1 LRYLKGRGSKHRNCI
16 DRNKCGLESVG
27 LLFGELRP
35 RYGDNATSE
44 YLARLHEGNLAQLDR
59 GLASAIRRKYP
70 RLRTALYPLVAA
82 AVAGLYI
89 GTAKLGIELPVA
101 RGVVTPVWA
110 PTGIALAALVLFGPA
125 LWPAVALGALVGQ
138 RDERRVVAGRR
149 IHLPWATRW
158 KPSSARC
165 CFAEWRSTR
174 GSSAFATCLRW
185 WS

>member
-1 LRYLKGRGSKHRNCI
+1 LSQ
-16 DRNKCGLESVG
+16 SA

-44 YLARLHEGNLAQLDR
+44 YLARLHEGNLAQLDGR
-59 GLASAIRRKYP
+59 LASAIRRKYP

-125 LWPAVALGALVGQ
+125 LWPAGRARRPRGQ
-138 RDERRVVAGRR
+138 RDERRIVRSP
-149 IHLPWATRW
+149 HSLPWATRW
-158 KPSSARC
+158 KPLSARC
-165 CFAEWRSTR
+165 CFAE
-174 GSSAFATCLRW
+174 
-185 WS
+185 

>member
-1 LRYLKGRGSKHRNCI
+1 M
-16 DRNKCGLESVG
+16 
-27 LLFGELRP
+27 RP

-44 YLARLHEGNLAQLDR
+44 YLARLQEGNLAQLDG

-125 LWPAVALGALVGQ
+125 LWPAVALGALVANVTSGASLPVAAFIAVGNTL
-138 RDERRVVAGRR
+138 EAVVGA
-149 IHLPWATRW
+149 LL
-158 KPSSARC
+158 
-165 CFAEWRSTR
+165 
-174 GSSAFATCLRW
+174 LR
-185 WS
+185 

>member
-1 LRYLKGRGSKHRNCI
+1 MSQ
-16 DRNKCGLESVG
+16 SA
-27 LLFGELRP
+27 LLFGERRP

-44 YLARLHEGNLAQLDR
+44 YLARLHEGNLAQLDG

-70 RLRTALYPLVAA
+70 RLRTPLYPLVAA

-125 LWPAVALGALVGQ
+125 LWPAVALGALVANVTSGASLP
-138 RDERRVVAGRR
+138 VAAF
-149 IHLPWATRW
+149 ISQAALSAAT
-158 KPSSARC
+158 
-165 CFAEWRSTR
+165 T
-174 GSSAFATCLRW
+174 L
-185 WS
+185 

>member
-1 LRYLKGRGSKHRNCI
+1 MSQ
-16 DRNKCGLESVG
+16 SA

-44 YLARLHEGNLAQLDR
+44 YLARLHEGNLAQLDG

-70 RLRTALYPLVAA
+70 RLRTALEARAAAAVAEGGKAHGCAEIDRVRRHPLVAA

-125 LWPAVALGALVGQ
+125 LWPASVNAFMYQVTRFRNSRKRA
-138 RDERRVVAGRR
+138 
-149 IHLPWATRW
+149 INAT
-158 KPSSARC
+158 
-165 CFAEWRSTR
+165 
-174 GSSAFATCLRW
+174 
-185 WS
+185 